1 MPFFQEPRVLFSLS
15 IIQIQIKVESN
26 HICRLLAMQAPLD
39 FVLKG
44 VLQSEDG
51 EEEEI
56 GLELIDGYAVCV
68 YKPQCL
74 GR

>member
-1 MPFFQEPRVLFSLS
+1 
-15 IIQIQIKVESN
+15 
-26 HICRLLAMQAPLD
+26 MQAPLD

-68 YKPQCL
+68 YKLQCL
-74 GR
+74 GRCDGRAQFLHTSIST

>member
-1 MPFFQEPRVLFSLS
+1 
-15 IIQIQIKVESN
+15 
-26 HICRLLAMQAPLD
+26 MQAPLD